1 MEMVVF
7 LEWCVGRRRGRGGLA
22 LNRRDSRR
30 GGQFEDVPALGEEAG
45 EGTGREDGHPGG
57 GRGDGF
63 REGDP
68 SGRGPV
74 EIAVDVGQETLLRF
88 QDRCFELFRRDDPP
102 PISLRGP
109 AVSGS
114 LEGRADAVVTE
125 AERITAMAIG
135 QWRVENRRDQESVG
149 VDADEPGQREDPL
162 VRHGLVVCRPVLGIR
177 RGKERIPLRLDHRPG
192 DVEAGCQSRKAV
204 GAEQGLGE
212 DGGHC

>member
-1 MEMVVF
+1 M
-7 LEWCVGRRRGRGGLA
+7 
-22 LNRRDSRR
+22 
-30 GGQFEDVPALGEEAG
+30 
-45 EGTGREDGHPGG
+45 
-57 GRGDGF
+57 
-63 REGDP
+63 
-68 SGRGPV
+68 
-74 EIAVDVGQETLLRF
+74 RF

-212 DGGHC
+212 DGGHCQVVGLVAQQSERQVAGLGPGRDCAPPGRVIAAVVRPALGASRLVAEIADG